1 MMSQNALDKTTIT
14 VLESRFCGGIGNRI
28 IHLRR
33 TSSTMDVAH
42 RMLNDAEDIRSLHGV
57 VVLADEQTKGR
68 GRFERSWDSRA
79 CEDIL
84 VSVILCPRLSISGQ
98 MTTMASLAAALTV
111 DETASSKSVVKWPND
126 VLVGGKKICGV
137 IAESLT
143 VGDAFAS
150 IVGIG
155 LNVNWLH
162 DPERPTDYFATSIR
176 EILDSS
182 ESIDRS
188 EILEVLLGHINAL
201 YDALDRGET
210 IMDEW
215 RGKLDTLGSRVE
227 VTMTNRDGDGEVI
240 SGFAEDVDEFG
251 RLLIREAGGVL
262 RAVAAGEVTTQRRSD
277 GS

>member
-1 MMSQNALDKTTIT
+1 MMPQNALDKTTIT
-14 VLESRFCGGIGNRI
+14 ALESKFCGGIGSRI
-28 IHLRR
+28 LHFRR

-42 RMLNDAEDIRSLHGV
+42 QMLNDAEDVRSLHGV

-79 CEDIL
+79 GEDIL
-84 VSVILCPRLSISGQ
+84 ASMILCPRLAISGQ

-111 DETASSKSVVKWPND
+111 DETTSSRSVVKWPND

-155 LNVNWLH
+155 LNVNWVN
-162 DPERPTDYFATSIR
+162 DPGRPTDYSATSIR
-176 EILDSS
+176 EISDSN

-188 EILEVLLGHINAL
+188 EILAVLLGHINDL
-201 YDALDRGET
+201 YDAIDSGES

-227 VTMTNRDGDGEVI
+227 VAMASRDGEGEVI
-240 SGFAEDVDEFG
+240 SGLAEDVDEFG

-262 RAVAAGEVTTQRRSD
+262 RAVAAGEVTTRRHSD